1 MKRIVLFLATN
12 LAIVLVLSVTMRL
25 LGVEPYLTAQG
36 LNLGSLLIFA
46 AVMGMGGSFISLAL
60 SKWTAKRMV
69 GARVIES
76 PATPVEI
83 WLEKTVLR
91 QAQAAGIGMPE
102 IAIYDSPDINAFA
115 TGMSRNKALV
125 AVSTGLLQNMS
136 REEAEAVLGHEV
148 SHVANGDMVTLALI
162 QGVVNTFV
170 IFFSRVVGHIVDRVV
185 FKTERGQGPA
195 FFVTSIVAQL
205 VLGVL
210 ASIIVMWFSR
220 RREFRADQ
228 GGAQLAGRDAMI
240 AALQKLKLAQQQ
252 PQLPEK
258 MAAFGISG
266 GQGFG
271 LRRLFMTH
279 PPLDERIAA
288 LSRGNGPDVRQ

>member
-1 MKRIVLFLATN
+1 VKSVLKA
-12 LAIVLVLSVTMRL
+12 AL
-25 LGVEPYLTAQG
+25 LG
-36 LNLGSLLIFA
+36 A
-46 AVMGMGGSFISLAL
+46 AAMAL
-60 SKWTAKRMV
+60 FSA
-69 GARVIES
+69 S
-76 PATPVEI
+76 
-83 WLEKTVLR
+83 

-136 REEAEAVLGHEV
+136 REEAEAVLGHEI

-170 IFFSRVVGHIVDRVV
+170 IFLSRVIGHAVDRLV
-185 FKTERGQGPA
+185 FKSEREHGPA
-195 FFVTSIVAQL
+195 YFVTYIVAEL

-240 AALQKLKLAQQQ
+240 AALQKLKLAQQ
-252 PQLPEK
+252 PPHLPEK

-288 LSRGNGPDVRQ
+288 LSRGHEPDFRQ